1 MLGGGLG
8 ALSRNFLIPLWKGPM
23 ANDICFLIGERSKFR
38 VVILP
43 ECTTW
48 RKNSLIISKNGIFG
62 FFTKIDQIHLGISL

>member
-23 ANDICFLIGERSKFR
+23 ANDICFLIAERPEFR

-43 ECTTW
+43 ECTIC

-62 FFTKIDQIHLGISL
+62 FFTIIDQIHLEIPL

>member
-23 ANDICFLIGERSKFR
+23 ANDICFLIGERPKFR
-38 VVILP
+38 VIILP
-43 ECTTW
+43 ECTIC

-62 FFTKIDQIHLGISL
+62 FFTIIDQIHLGFPP

>member
-23 ANDICFLIGERSKFR
+23 ANDICFLIGERPKSM
-38 VVILP
+38 LL
-43 ECTTW
+43 ESTTC

-62 FFTKIDQIHLGISL
+62 FFTIIDQIHLGIPL

>member
-23 ANDICFLIGERSKFR
+23 ANDICFLIDERPKFK

-43 ECTTW
+43 ESATC
-48 RKNSLIISKNGIFG
+48 RKKRMIISKNVIFG
-62 FFTKIDQIHLGISL
+62 LFTIIGQIHLGFPP